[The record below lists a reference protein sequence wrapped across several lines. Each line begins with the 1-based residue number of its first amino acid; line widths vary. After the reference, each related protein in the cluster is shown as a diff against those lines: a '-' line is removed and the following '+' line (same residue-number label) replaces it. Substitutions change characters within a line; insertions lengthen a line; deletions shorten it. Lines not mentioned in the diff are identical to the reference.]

1 MPHTSRR
8 KKHVPTKR
16 LEVTDDDGWTR
27 VTTNNRER
35 RGLRAIG
42 NVSSGSG
49 SFWQTTPEEG
59 ASAEKIRQ
67 EYERTQEQWK
77 ASDSCRALV
86 SLLQEKVLPENVE
99 IDRCFI
105 FGSGSFCGL
114 RQGWISRKHSALCQ
128 LAVLKSIRGTI
139 GESRR
144 RSIAVTCANTIQKKP
159 QPERY
164 QSMFKT
170 PPTTMLTLVSC
181 TTSVRTWQRHQRALT
196 WSRARVWCTHRMQN
210 ITWKCKC

>member
-8 KKHVPTKR
+8 KKHTPAKR

-27 VTTNNRER
+27 VTTTDRER
-35 RGLRAIG
+35 RGPRAIG
-42 NVSSGSG
+42 SPVCLSSGNE
-49 SFWQTTPEEG
+49 SFWRTTPEEG
-59 ASAEKIRQ
+59 ASAEKTRQ

-99 IDRCFI
+99 IDRCLI

-128 LAVLKSIRGTI
+128 LAVMKSIHGTI

-144 RSIAVTCANTIQKKP
+144 RSIAVT
-159 QPERY
+159 
-164 QSMFKT
+164 
-170 PPTTMLTLVSC
+170 
-181 TTSVRTWQRHQRALT
+181 
-196 WSRARVWCTHRMQN
+196 
-210 ITWKCKC
+210 